1 MLCWWYQNLFGVC
14 FFGFVC
20 VFLGGIVFCALF
32 SCVLCFFG
40 FWVFLWVCCCFCVRG
55 FRFFCV
61 FWRVV
66 FVCFRAFFW
75 RVVFAGFFACC
86 FGGIICELCGGFSCF
101 LQNMHIELSVNDGKD
116 IRMLKKFLLALVACA
131 TFVSGARAE
140 IKVDIIAGAAEPIS
154 VAVQKIETVGNVS
167 GDDAKMIR
175 DVVDADL
182 KSTGLFRIVARDALP
197 EFVEMGK
204 LPDFTL
210 WSAVKADVLVQAKLS
225 AESGGRYNLEFYV
238 WDVNGKEQI
247 EAQSLVASKKS
258 ARRLAHIMA
267 DAIYER
273 LTGEVGYFDTQIV
286 FIAET
291 GPVDQRIKRM
301 AIMDQDGHGMR
312 YLSDKDTFVMSPH
325 FSPNMQTIV
334 FLSFRDDDPMV
345 WTLDLE
351 TGEQRRLGQFGG
363 MNFAPRF
370 SPDGSKIALSLVKDG
385 ITHIYEYD
393 TETKALKQLTFG
405 YSLNTSPSYSPD
417 GKKLAFNSD
426 RSGNQQIYVLDL
438 ESGEVERITYGA
450 GRYATP
456 AWSPDGQFIAFTKI
470 ADDTFYIGIMSP
482 NGRNEKI
489 LAGGWYMEAPS
500 WAPGSR
506 RVVYYETEKAL
517 DGIERMSHIR
527 SVDITGQNLYD
538 IPLPDGIYGVE
549 PTWSPKLP

>member
-1 MLCWWYQNLFGVC
+1 MIKKII
-14 FFGFVC
+14 
-20 VFLGGIVFCALF
+20 GIVMLL
-32 SCVLCFFG
+32 CVMA
-40 FWVFLWVCCCFCVRG
+40 VP
-55 FRFFCV
+55 
-61 FWRVV
+61 
-66 FVCFRAFFW
+66 AH
-75 RVVFAGFFACC
+75 A
-86 FGGIICELCGGFSCF
+86 EL
-101 LQNMHIELSVNDGKD
+101 
-116 IRMLKKFLLALVACA
+116 
-131 TFVSGARAE
+131 
-140 IKVDIIAGAAEPIS
+140 KVDIIAGAVEPIS

-167 GDDAKMIR
+167 SSDAKMIR

-182 KSTGLFRIVARDALP
+182 KSTGLFRIVSRDALP
-197 EFVEMGK
+197 EFVAMGD
-204 LPDFTL
+204 LPDFQL
-210 WSAVKADVLVQAKLS
+210 WAAVKAQVLVQAKLS
-225 AESGGRYNLEFYV
+225 AESGGKYNLEFYV
-238 WDVNGKEQI
+238 WDVNAKEQI

-291 GPVDQRIKRM
+291 GPVHDRTKRM
-301 AIMDQDGHGMR
+301 AIMDQDGYGFR

-334 FLSFRDDDPMV
+334 FLSYRDDDPMV

-370 SPDGSKIALSLVKDG
+370 SPDGTKIALSLVKNG

-393 TETKALKQLTFG
+393 IESKSLRQLTFG
-405 YSLNTSPSYSPD
+405 NSLNTSPSYSPD

-426 RSGNQQIYVLDL
+426 RSGKQQIYILDL
-438 ESGEVERITYGA
+438 ETGEVERITYGA

-456 AWSPDGQFIAFTKI
+456 AWSPDGKFIAFTKM
-470 ADDTFYIGIMSP
+470 ADDTFYIGIMDP
-482 NGRNEKI
+482 RGRNEKI

-506 RVVYYETEKAL
+506 RLVYYETEKAL
-517 DGIERMSHIR
+517 DGVERISHIR
-527 SVDITGQNLYD
+527 SVDITGQNIYE
-538 IPLPDGIYGVE
+538 IELPDDINGVE